1 MEKYSFLNA
10 VHPEHIEELYHKYLE
25 DSDVIE
31 PTWKSFFQGF
41 DFFQENYVR
50 KKDCLSSEISSKEF
64 KVIDLINASRTRGH
78 FFALKNPLLNKHPEI
93 ALDSFGLSEEDLDT
107 VFKAPKIIGLP
118 PTSLKKILKH
128 LKTVFC
134 ESIGIEYMHI
144 HDVEKIEWIQ
154 KWINYKKNHPQL
166 SFEKKKLLFE
176 KLSKAVLLED
186 FLHTKFIGHK
196 RFSIEGNESLVPAL
210 YELVEYASDFY
221 KVENIVF
228 GMAHRGRLNV
238 LSNLFKKNFSKIFIE
253 FLGKEYENS
262 SFSGDVKYH
271 LGLTTIKKSRRGNSI
286 QINMTPNPS
295 HLEVVGAIVEGI
307 SRAKIDLHYAGDSDK
322 VLPIIIHGD
331 AAISAQGIVYEV
343 VQISF
348 LKGYKTGGT
357 IHLVINNQVGFTTN
371 YFSGRSS
378 IYCTDI
384 AKVLLSPV
392 LHVNSE
398 DMESVIHAI
407 RFSVD
412 FRMRYHQDVFIDLL
426 GYRKYGHNESD
437 EPRFTQKSLY
447 RIIAKKISTKE
458 SYRKKLEKEGVIDS
472 TFRKKVENNYKKSLE
487 KSFEESKKIEFNKLD
502 VFMSDAWKR
511 FSKYKKVFEKIDTR
525 FCIDRLCDIG
535 KIIFTLPLGRNFSK
549 KTERLFDHRYQIVS
563 KEKRVDW
570 GIAEL
575 LAYGSLL
582 DEGYHIRVS
591 GEDVE
596 RGTFSHRHSLIKS
609 EDEEPFILL
618 NYIRNGQGKI
628 QVYNSPLSEY
638 GVLGF
643 DFGYSI
649 TSPNT
654 LTIWEAQFG
663 DFSNV
668 GQVIIDQYISSAE
681 EKWKIQSG
689 LVLFLPHGYEGQGAE
704 HSSAR
709 VERFLQLCSDKNI
722 LVANCSTP
730 ANFFHLL
737 RRQMKVSFRKPLIV
751 FTPKSLLR
759 HSLCS
764 SSLEELANGFF
775 KEILDDDFVDPQ
787 KVRNLIFCSG
797 KIYYDLFNKRKET
810 LNEKTAIIRFEQL
823 YPLKRSCIEKIL
835 KRYPSKNRMIW
846 VQEEPENMGAWSY
859 LIKSFREFP
868 WELISP
874 KESSVS
880 STGSYQNFL
889 KIQVSLLEKAFQ

>member
-154 KWINYKKNHPQL
+154 KWINYKK
-166 SFEKKKLLFE
+166 KKLLFE

-253 FLGKEYENS
+253 FSGKEYENS

-426 GYRKYGHNESD
+426 GY
-437 EPRFTQKSLY
+437 
-447 RIIAKKISTKE
+447 I
-458 SYRKKLEKEGVIDS
+458 
-472 TFRKKVENNYKKSLE
+472 
-487 KSFEESKKIEFNKLD
+487 
-502 VFMSDAWKR
+502 
-511 FSKYKKVFEKIDTR
+511 
-525 FCIDRLCDIG
+525 
-535 KIIFTLPLGRNFSK
+535 
-549 KTERLFDHRYQIVS
+549 
-563 KEKRVDW
+563 
-570 GIAEL
+570 
-575 LAYGSLL
+575 
-582 DEGYHIRVS
+582 
-591 GEDVE
+591 
-596 RGTFSHRHSLIKS
+596 
-609 EDEEPFILL
+609 
-618 NYIRNGQGKI
+618 
-628 QVYNSPLSEY
+628 
-638 GVLGF
+638 
-643 DFGYSI
+643 
-649 TSPNT
+649 
-654 LTIWEAQFG
+654 
-663 DFSNV
+663 
-668 GQVIIDQYISSAE
+668 
-681 EKWKIQSG
+681 
-689 LVLFLPHGYEGQGAE
+689 
-704 HSSAR
+704 
-709 VERFLQLCSDKNI
+709 
-722 LVANCSTP
+722 
-730 ANFFHLL
+730 
-737 RRQMKVSFRKPLIV
+737 
-751 FTPKSLLR
+751 
-759 HSLCS
+759 
-764 SSLEELANGFF
+764 
-775 KEILDDDFVDPQ
+775 
-787 KVRNLIFCSG
+787 
-797 KIYYDLFNKRKET
+797 
-810 LNEKTAIIRFEQL
+810 
-823 YPLKRSCIEKIL
+823 
-835 KRYPSKNRMIW
+835 
-846 VQEEPENMGAWSY
+846 
-859 LIKSFREFP
+859 
-868 WELISP
+868 
-874 KESSVS
+874 
-880 STGSYQNFL
+880 
-889 KIQVSLLEKAFQ
+889 